1 MPDMIF
7 ILLLALVIFG
17 PKKLPEIARQCGK
30 YLVQFR
36 RMKDEVMNQIEGEM
50 LKLEADNSI
59 NKTVDDSNR
68 SLIGVAE
75 SNPLGASKDCEK
87 AERAGKIS

>member
-7 ILLLALVIFG
+7 IVLLTLVIFG
-17 PKKLPEIARQCGK
+17 PKKLPKIARQCGM
-30 YLVQFR
+30 YLAQSR

-50 LKLEADNSI
+50 LKLEADNSF

-68 SLIGVAE
+68 SQIGVAE
-75 SNPLGASKDCEK
+75 SNPLGAERLEDVCT
-87 AERAGKIS
+87 ERA